1 MVAGDLAPQTPHEET
16 RVFEADDV
24 LVYTI
29 EDGTAWLRLNR
40 PDQLNACS
48 AELYGK
54 VKMALRLAE
63 ADDAVDTIVLTGTG
77 RAFCSGGDLKT
88 FLDRITS
95 GDPMEWWEMHDSV
108 PLDTLRNVRKPTICA
123 INGICLA
130 AGNAFAVLSDIS
142 IAVDS
147 ATFGFPEVRN
157 GFAESH
163 APRLMFGR
171 VSFSKMKYYLLT
183 GRRMS
188 ATEAERI
195 GMITE
200 VVPDDKLIERVNEVI
215 AELRETSLEAK
226 QLYKEFTNR
235 LVPQLDWVDLYRGI
249 ETKEM
254 VSYLE
259 AFADGTRKKI

>member
-1 MVAGDLAPQTPHEET
+1 M
-16 RVFEADDV
+16 FEADDV
-24 LVYTI
+24 LVYTV
-29 EDGTAWLRLNR
+29 EDGVAWLRLNR

-48 AELYGK
+48 PELYGK
-54 VKMALRLAE
+54 VKTALRLAE
-63 ADDAVDTIVLTGTG
+63 ADESVDTIVMTGTG
-77 RAFCSGGDLKT
+77 RAFCSGGDLKS
-88 FLDRITS
+88 FLERITS
-95 GDPMEWWEMHDSV
+95 GDTMQWWEMHDAV

-142 IAVDS
+142 IAVES

-171 VSFSKMKYYLLT
+171 VSFAKMKYYLLT
-183 GRRMS
+183 GQRMS
-188 ATEAERI
+188 AAEAERI

-200 VVPDDKLIERVNEVI
+200 VVPDDKLMERVREVVSQ
-215 AELRETSLEAK
+215 LRETSLEAK
-226 QLYKEFTNR
+226 ALYKEFTNR
-235 LVPQLDWVDLYRGI
+235 LMPQLDWVDLYRGI

-259 AFADGTRKKI
+259 QFAAGTRKKI